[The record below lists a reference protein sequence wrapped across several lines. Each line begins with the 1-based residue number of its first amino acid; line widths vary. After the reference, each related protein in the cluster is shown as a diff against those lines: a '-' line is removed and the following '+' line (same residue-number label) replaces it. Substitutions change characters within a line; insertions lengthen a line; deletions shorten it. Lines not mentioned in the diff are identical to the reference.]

1 MADNDLDAIIALTN
15 GPAWPTNDN
24 PAEGDLDGHFE
35 YFVGSSNAA
44 AQSGYADITV
54 PAGHDEGL
62 PIGITF
68 VGGRWAEPQLVG
80 YAFDFEQATRVR
92 VPPQFIP
99 TIGDA
104 LFPGVPNPAQAL
116 AQQQQA
122 TQAQR
127 DLLVRF
133 R

>member
-1 MADNDLDAIIALTN
+1 
-15 GPAWPTNDN
+15 
-24 PAEGDLDGHFE
+24 
-35 YFVGSSNAA
+35 
-44 AQSGYADITV
+44 V

-99 TIGDA
+99 TIGDD

-116 AQQQQA
+116 TQQQQA

-127 DLLVRF
+127 DLVVRF

>member
-1 MADNDLDAIIALTN
+1 M
-15 GPAWPTNDN
+15 GY
-24 PAEGDLDGHFE
+24 G
-35 YFVGSSNAA
+35 NA
-44 AQSGYADITV
+44 
-54 PAGHDEGL
+54 
-62 PIGITF
+62 F
-68 VGGRWAEPQLVG
+68 MQLVG